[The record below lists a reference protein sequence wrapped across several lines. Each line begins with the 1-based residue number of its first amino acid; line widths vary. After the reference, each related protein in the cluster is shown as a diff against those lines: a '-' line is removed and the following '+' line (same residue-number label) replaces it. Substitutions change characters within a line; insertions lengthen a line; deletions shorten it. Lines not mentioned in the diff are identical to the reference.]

1 MGALAALCISIDEDP
16 TPLIQRMTGALAH
29 RAPANP
35 TVVTSEGR
43 DHKSWFSLA
52 YAGNRILDRDR
63 DHPLTRGKLTLALD
77 GRLNRSY
84 KSSDIDYC
92 SRKLGPSP
100 SLAKFRQ
107 LILSEKG
114 MYALVGVSETALI
127 AARDPLGIKPLYFA
141 GIGHGIAIASE
152 RKALWAIGCPDP
164 QPVEPGSLM
173 VAREM
178 TQRFMQVFQLR
189 KPKTVQISLNSA
201 AQRLERHLRRAFGL
215 LTRDLE
221 RFAIAFSGGLDSAVT
236 AALAKDS
243 DARCE
248 LFTVGL
254 EGSDE
259 LSQAEEIAE
268 ELGMKQR
275 VATHNLDQ
283 LESYV
288 RRVLWLIEEPNL
300 MKLSVAIPLH
310 WTAELARSHGFR
322 VIFTGQGSDELF
334 GGYRKFKNLYQTN
347 GRKAVERALFQA
359 VANSYLVNFQRD
371 EQATAPLGVELRSVF
386 CDLDVVDFGLSLPL
400 DMKVTGPEDEM
411 RKHVLRS
418 AAKRLGLPPRVYGKR
433 KRAIQ
438 HGTGVEKAIINLA
451 QERKMKP
458 QKFLESLHLELRQS
472 PKMP

>member
-1 MGALAALCISIDEDP
+1 MGALAAVCISNGEDP
-16 TPLIQRMTGALAH
+16 TPLIQRMTSALAH
-29 RAPANP
+29 RATANP
-35 TVVTSEGR
+35 TVVTSRSR
-43 DHKSWFSLA
+43 DHKSRFSLA
-52 YAGNRILDRDR
+52 YACNRILDRDR
-63 DHPLTRGKLTLALD
+63 DHPLTRGKWTFALD
-77 GRLNRSY
+77 GRLHQSY
-84 KSSDIDYC
+84 KISDIDYC
-92 SRKLGPSP
+92 ARKLGPSP
-100 SLAKFRQ
+100 SLVKFKQ

-114 MYALVGVSETALI
+114 MYALVAVSDTALI
-127 AARDPLGIKPLYFA
+127 AARDPLGIKPVYFA
-141 GIGHGIAIASE
+141 RIRGGVAIASE
-152 RKALWAIGCPDP
+152 RKALWAIGCRNP
-164 QPVEPGSLM
+164 QPVAPGSLM
-173 VAREM
+173 VARGIA
-178 TQRFMQVFQLR
+178 QRFTQVFRLR
-189 KPKTVQISLNSA
+189 RPKTVRISLNSA
-201 AQRLERHLRRAFGL
+201 AQRLERHLRRAFRL
-215 LTRDLE
+215 LTRDLD

-243 DARCE
+243 GTRCE

-259 LSQAEEIAE
+259 LSQAEEIAGA
-268 ELGMKQR
+268 LGMKQR
-275 VATHNLDQ
+275 AATHNVDQ

-334 GGYRKFKNLYQTN
+334 GGYRKFKNVYQAS

-359 VANSYLVNFQRD
+359 VTNSYLVNFQRD

-400 DMKVTGPEDEM
+400 DLKVTGPDDEM
-411 RKHVLRS
+411 RKHVLRR
-418 AAKRLGLPPRVYGKR
+418 AANRLRLTESVYGKR

-438 HGTGVEKAIINLA
+438 HGTGVEKAIIRLA
-451 QERKMKP
+451 QERKMRP
-458 QKFLESLHLELRQS
+458 EKFLESLHLELRES